1 MNIRNTLLLI
11 NSRLFHALLVKY
23 KKGSA
28 SYFIEKMNIS

>member
-11 NSRLFHALLVKY
+11 NSRLFHALLIVKY

-28 SYFIEKMNIS
+28 YFIEKMNKS

>member
-23 KKGSA
+23 KNGSA
-28 SYFIEKMNIS
+28 YFIEKMNKS